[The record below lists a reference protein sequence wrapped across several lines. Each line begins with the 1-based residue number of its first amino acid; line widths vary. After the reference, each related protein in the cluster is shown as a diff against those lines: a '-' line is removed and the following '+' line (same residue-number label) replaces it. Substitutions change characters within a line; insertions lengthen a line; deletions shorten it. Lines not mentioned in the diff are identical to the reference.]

1 MKGQEKKIGIAI
13 VIILIL
19 TALCII
25 ALYEL
30 KKDKAIENNDG
41 GQEGDNLYI
50 EYKTE
55 RLKDPVK
62 FFSVEKCIQENVNE
76 QFVAK
81 DMNLLEGE
89 RIYSFAVYGTIENEE
104 EAYYIVRVDMEN
116 STFQIE
122 ELKDNDK
129 NLKQINLETNLEEI
143 KNNGRN
149 TFEFVTM
156 KDEDTCRMYLKHF
169 TQMELEKPEEAY
181 QMLDENY
188 KKERFE
194 NFDDYKQ
201 YVEECK
207 QIIEEAI
214 LSKYLVNYYDDYIE
228 YVLVDN
234 NNNSYTI
241 KAEAVLDYKIMLDNY
256 TIKVDN
262 YEENYQKLSN
272 EKKVQAN
279 AYIFLQMIN
288 SKDYRHAYE
297 LLDNTFKQNNF
308 ETLEEFKEYMQNT
321 FFTYNLNTM
330 ETTVQ
335 EQGNYYSYETTLK
348 ENSSSIAESK
358 KLTVIMQLLEG
369 TNFVMSFSIE

>member
-1 MKGQEKKIGIAI
+1 MKEQKKKIGLAI
-13 VIILIL
+13 IIVLIL
-19 TALCII
+19 SCLCIML
-25 ALYEL
+25 LYFL
-30 KKDKAIENNDG
+30 NKDKVGIPENG
-41 GQEGDNLYI
+41 EAQGDERNIQY
-50 EYKTE
+50 TAE

-62 FFSVEKCIQENVNE
+62 FFSVEKCIQENVDE
-76 QFVAK
+76 QFIAK

-89 RIYSFAVYGTIENEE
+89 KIYSFAVYGTIENEE
-104 EAYYIVRVDMEN
+104 VYFIVRVDIEN

-122 ELKDNDK
+122 EPRN
-129 NLKQINLETNLEEI
+129 NINNISQINLETNLGEI

-149 TFEFVTM
+149 TFEFVAM

-169 TQMELEKPEEAY
+169 TQMELENPEEAY
-181 QMLDENY
+181 QMLEEAY
-188 KKERFE
+188 KKERFS
-194 NFDDYKQ
+194 NFDEYRQ
-201 YVEECK
+201 YIEECK

-234 NNNSYTI
+234 YNNSYTI

-262 YEENYQKLSN
+262 YEANYQKLSE

-297 LLDNTFKQNNF
+297 LLDNTFKENNF
-308 ETLEEFKEYMQNT
+308 ETVKEFKEYVQNN
-321 FFTYNLNTM
+321 FFSYNLNTM
-330 ETTVQ
+330 DVKTQ
-335 EQGNYYSYETTLK
+335 EEGNYYIYETTLK

-358 KLTVIMQLLEG
+358 KLTIIMKLLEG
-369 TNFVMSFSIE
+369 TDFIMSFNIE